1 MRELHVTV
9 WFCMARLTGSILV
22 VRNGVQE
29 VHCVLEKDA
38 SVSPAGHAQE

>member
-1 MRELHVTV
+1 MRELHATV
-9 WFCMARLTGSILV
+9 SFCMARMAGSILV
-22 VRNGVQE
+22 VRDGIQE